1 MTTAT
6 ARRDNPLVCI
16 DRVRDHIRGLVAL
29 DLPPRSIGQAA
40 DVSHCTV
47 IAILDGV
54 RRRVHLDVALALLRV
69 TIHPHPNQDV
79 VLAIGA
85 ARRQRALAAIGW
97 PLSERARQLRMT
109 PGNVSRLFTQ
119 RRINY
124 QRWAD
129 VRDQFNRLA
138 GVPGP
143 SDAARTDA
151 LHKGWPPPAAWP
163 RDRIDDPTAGP
174 LARNAWHGSRV
185 DRSAVAECIA
195 GRLPLY
201 RLTAAERA
209 AAIVQ
214 MTAAGHSV
222 EWTAHVLHTDAAA
235 VLHTCATLGLTE
247 QQTGA

>member
-1 MTTAT
+1 MTAAT

-40 DVSHCTV
+40 GVSHETV

-54 RRRVHLDVALALLRV
+54 RRRVHLAVAVALLGV
-69 TIHPHPNQDV
+69 TSRPHPNQDV

-97 PLSERARQLRMT
+97 PLSERARQLHMT

-129 VRDQFNRLA
+129 VADQFRRLA
-138 GVPGP
+138 CVPGP
-143 SDAARTDA
+143 SDAARMDA
-151 LHKGWPPPAAWP
+151 LRKGWPPPAAWP

-174 LARNAWHGSRV
+174 LARNAWHGARV
-185 DRSAVAECIA
+185 DRSAVLQCIA

-201 RLTAAERA
+201 RLSAAERA
-209 AAIVQ
+209 AAVVQ
-214 MTAAGHSV
+214 MTSAGHSP
-222 EWTAHVLHTDAAA
+222 EWTARVLGTDAAT
-235 VLHTCATLGLTE
+235 VLNIHATLGLTE
-247 QQTGA
+247 IQKGA